1 MNKHL
6 LSVLAFVI
14 ITFAIQG
21 TSHMVINSDHYQN
34 MGFLRPNPIFALG
47 FLAMLIQG
55 TIMTI
60 WLHLLAPREATIR
73 LGLIVSLGFGLF
85 LASYISL
92 ASPAKYQ
99 VPSIAAWIT
108 VESLASL
115 LQFTLFGIVIGF
127 IHSKAK
133 GPQVKSDPTTS
144 FETQK

>member
-14 ITFAIQG
+14 ITFAVQG
-21 TSHMVINSDHYQN
+21 TSHMVINSEHYQQ
-34 MGFLRPNPIFALG
+34 MGFLRPDPIFSLG

-55 TIMTI
+55 TIMTT
-60 WLHLLAPREATIR
+60 WLHLLAPQQATVR

-99 VPSIAAWIT
+99 VPSIPAWIMT
-108 VESLASL
+108 ESLASL
-115 LQFTLFGIVIGF
+115 LQFTLFGIVLGL
-127 IHSKAK
+127 IHSRVR
-133 GPQVKSDPTTS
+133 PRQSTS
-144 FETQK
+144 TEVQN